1 MRAFLYPHSGSDTGY
16 PVCIVD
22 SMDGAESDFFLVQNS
37 QQFVKVTK
45 NRGGG
50 IRKMYKSRVCR
61 IAKSM
66 GKYRRNI
73 GNSIETSNILN
84 NAAYFWMEC

>member
-1 MRAFLYPHSGSDTGY
+1 
-16 PVCIVD
+16 
-22 SMDGAESDFFLVQNS
+22 
-37 QQFVKVTK
+37 
-45 NRGGG
+45 
-50 IRKMYKSRVCR
+50 MYKSRVCR